1 VLPDDDQWQLYRAA
15 FEQYKSEILNGTFS
29 YDRFVE
35 RFFSYHLPVFNLNEA
50 DTRLHVMHVCELKEL
65 LESRRDLVNVYFSQ
79 DVFGK
84 EDYVQMNKEFNTND
98 FVIKKPT
105 VLACFNDDQI
115 SLISQFANEANLF
128 MYPVNDADIRN
139 LFSCSLAQPLR
150 AKVNR
155 RIAKFLDSLRNEG
168 FLPHAWQKMVAD
180 NRLLS
185 SSATGKPLSAHM
197 LGSYLSDYKQGS
209 DTLDGMCKQ
218 LTIKL
223 KESM

>member
-1 VLPDDDQWQLYRAA
+1 VLPEDELWQLYRAA
-15 FEQYKSEILNGTFS
+15 YEQYKSEIQSGDYS
-29 YDRFVE
+29 YNRFVA
-35 RFFSYHLPVFNLNEA
+35 RFFSYHLPVFCMNEA
-50 DTRLHVMHVCELKEL
+50 ETRLHVMHVCELKEL
-65 LESRRDLVNVYFSQ
+65 LESRRDLVETYFSQ
-79 DVFGK
+79 DVFEK

-115 SLISQFANEANLF
+115 SLISHFANEANLF
-128 MYPVNDADIRN
+128 MYPVDDADIRN

-155 RIAKFLDSLRNEG
+155 RVAKFLDSLRNEG
-168 FLPHAWQKMVAD
+168 FLPHAWQKMIAD

-185 SSATGKPLSAHM
+185 SSVTGKPLSAHM